1 MARSPRLSAADRAD
15 LAARHRAVTARVLA
29 SEDIARTVLRE
40 PVEQATQQL
49 IVRLASESPD
59 PRALKRT
66 LYRSVNVISSSL
78 ADSAAMAVERARGH
92 ARDLANGQAESDL
105 SGFVQQ
111 AQAAGF
117 DATAPALTGIATTS
131 ELDAAIA
138 HQAGLSIAH
147 RWSSQVLGTY
157 VSWKRGGG
165 GVDLLARGIGN
176 AAGVGALE
184 SGAGV
189 GALVETQAITQSIDA
204 YADQHALVWRDLATA
219 IPGTIYEAGPGG
231 SGAPAAGG
239 WGGGLFDVWSAIL
252 DRNTCSRCA
261 ELDGESVPVGQDWGG
276 DGRPPRHVR
285 CRCEAIVV
293 WVESAA
299 QLSAND
305 LDLNE
310 LQGDFRDHMQG
321 ALLDVDQAQ
330 AAEHVRRALS
340 PLHRF

>member
-59 PRALKRT
+59 PRAIKRT
-66 LYRSVNVISSSL
+66 LYRSVNSISGSL
-78 ADSAAMAVERARGH
+78 AHSAAMAVERARGH
-92 ARDLANGQAESDL
+92 ARELANGQAQGDL

-117 DATAPALTGIATTS
+117 DAVAPTLTGIVTTS
-131 ELDAAIA
+131 EVDAAIA

-165 GVDLLARGIGN
+165 GVDLLARGIGS
-176 AAGVGALE
+176 AAGSDALE
-184 SGAGV
+184 SGTGV

-204 YADQHALVWRDLATA
+204 YADQHALVWRDLATV

-231 SGAPAAGG
+231 MGAPPAGG
-239 WGGGLFDVWSAIL
+239 WGGGLFDVWSAMM
-252 DRNTCSRCA
+252 DRNTCQRCA
-261 ELDGESVPVGQDWGG
+261 ALDGESVPIGQDWPGV
-276 DGRPPRHVR
+276 GRMPLHPRCLCAPV
-285 CRCEAIVV
+285 CV
-293 WVESAA
+293 WVYDAAAA
-299 QLSAND
+299 QLPAGD
-305 LDLNE
+305 LSE
-310 LQGDFRDHMQG
+310 LQDDIRGHMRASDF
-321 ALLDVDQAQ
+321 AVDQEQ

-340 PLHRF
+340 TLPRF